1 MARHFFIRPFA
12 VVALGS
18 LGLMLGGAEALP
30 GLRVSPAI
38 AQQPIA
44 QQPRLEVMTVERLEA
59 ILQSQAD
66 AVEGENGQ
74 WEATLGERS
83 MLVVTNAEADR
94 MRLMMPIKP
103 TSELSVEEVQ
113 SMMLANFHSALD
125 ARYAV
130 SNGLVVSVFIHPLS
144 TLQERDARSAIL
156 QVNNLAENFG
166 GSYAS
171 SAVGFGGTGAA
182 TETEPEAL
190 EI

>member
-1 MARHFFIRPFA
+1 MARNFFVRPFA
-12 VVALGS
+12 PIALACLCVS
-18 LGLMLGGAEALP
+18 LGTGTLP
-30 GLRVSPAI
+30 GLGGSPAL
-38 AQQPIA
+38 AQEQ
-44 QQPRLEVMTVERLEA
+44 RLETMTLERLEA
-59 ILQSQAD
+59 ILRSQAD

-83 MLVVTNAEADR
+83 MLIVTNAEADR
-94 MRLMMPIKP
+94 MRLVMPIKP

-130 SNGLVVSVFIHPLS
+130 SNGIVVSVFIHPLS

-156 QVNNLAENFG
+156 QVNNLVENFG

-171 SAVGFGGTGAA
+171 SAVGFGGVGSAP
-182 TETEPEAL
+182 ETESDL
-190 EI
+190 QEI

>member
-1 MARHFFIRPFA
+1 MARHFFIRSFGW
-12 VVALGS
+12 VALSS
-18 LGLMLGGAEALP
+18 LALLLAGTESLPQWGA
-30 GLRVSPAI
+30 SPAL
-38 AQQPIA
+38 AQEQ
-44 QQPRLEVMTVERLEA
+44 RLETMTLARLED
-59 ILQSQAD
+59 IVRSQSD

-83 MLVVTNAEADR
+83 MLIVTHTEADR
-94 MRLMMPIKP
+94 MRLVMPIKP
-103 TSELSVEEVQ
+103 ASELSVEEVQ

-130 SNGLVVSVFIHPLS
+130 SNGIVVAVFIHPLS

-156 QVNNLAENFG
+156 QVNNLVENFG

-182 TETEPEAL
+182 QETEPEAL